1 MFPIKIEMLLLV
13 HPRFFFWFMKQNIF
27 GKKKKKKLFVVY
39 IYIMNKDEERQ
50 CANLIPCKQL
60 HNVV

>member
-1 MFPIKIEMLLLV
+1 MLLPV
-13 HPRFFFWFMKQNIF
+13 HPIFFFFFFLVYETKHFW
-27 GKKKKKKLFVVY
+27 KKKTLFVVY

-60 HNVV
+60 HNVAQVLE

>member
-1 MFPIKIEMLLLV
+1 
-13 HPRFFFWFMKQNIF
+13 MKHLEKN
-27 GKKKKKKLFVVY
+27 KNKKLFVVY
-39 IYIMNKDEERQ
+39 IIYIMNKDEERQ

>member
-1 MFPIKIEMLLLV
+1 MLLPV
-13 HPRFFFWFMKQNIF
+13 HPSFVFFFVVFWFMKQNIF
-27 GKKKKKKLFVVY
+27 GKQKKKLFVEC
-39 IYIMNKDEERQ
+39 IYIMNKDEERR

>member
-1 MFPIKIEMLLLV
+1 MLLLV
-13 HPRFFFWFMKQNIF
+13 PSYIIIFFWFFETKHLEKNNKQ
-27 GKKKKKKLFVVY
+27 KLFVLY
-39 IYIMNKDEERQ
+39 LYIMNKDGERQ